1 MGLTIERTRRHLSS
15 RFISDVIPKSGFPPL
30 VFDLQPFHLPFS
42 QLSFIFHARSVS
54 KAFPFF
60 FSSFLH
66 STLFNVTNHSTS

>member
-15 RFISDVIPKSGFPPL
+15 RFISDVIPESGFPPL

-54 KAFPFF
+54 KAFSF
-60 FSSFLH
+60 FSLLF
-66 STLFNVTNHSTS
+66 STPLSST